1 MNTYNMTTEKKEDG
15 KGKEKPPPYA
25 KYIRPYT
32 QKMIEKQIIPHMEQ
46 EEEQSVK
53 FAAAV
58 HKLVVYYKDRKN
70 IQ

>member
-1 MNTYNMTTEKKEDG
+1 MATEIKEDEN
-15 KGKEKPPPYA
+15 KAPYA

-32 QKMIEKQIIPHMEQ
+32 QQMIKDRVIPFMEEQ
-46 EEEQSVK
+46 EQQSVK

-58 HKLVVYYKDRKN
+58 HKMVVYYLERKN